1 MGHLE
6 INTYALK
13 VKIGKNINVTDAR
26 VFCDSIQPFYYMKSF
41 EVDSGNPYLSS
52 LNGILYNK
60 DKTKLIRFPAQNTT
74 ADYDVVE
81 CTVASTVKEIA
92 PYAFANTGVT
102 DVNLP
107 SGLETIGDYAF
118 YSATKLVDITIPAR
132 KDNRRRR
139 IP

>member
-1 MGHLE
+1 MTVNDIKKWDTSE

-118 YSATKLVDITIPAR
+118 TVRQSLLTSLSRAP
-132 KDNRRRR
+132 
-139 IP
+139 